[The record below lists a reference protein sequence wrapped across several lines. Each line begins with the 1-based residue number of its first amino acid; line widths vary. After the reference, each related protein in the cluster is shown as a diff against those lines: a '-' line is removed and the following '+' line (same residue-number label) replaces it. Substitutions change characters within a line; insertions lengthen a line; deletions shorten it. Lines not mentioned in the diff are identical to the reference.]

1 MNARILVEQ
10 AGVGV
15 AVQDGGRTGYRAL
28 GVPLGGALDPI
39 WLAAANA
46 LAGAD
51 EHGAGLEILL
61 SAPSFR
67 IERGPLRIGLAGDF
81 SGVVFRAEGG
91 EQRVSGWR
99 GSILQT
105 GDRLSLRLVRG
116 PGYIGFSGGL
126 DLPPVL
132 GSRSTFLRAAFGGLE
147 GRVLRAGDVLSCAA
161 AEGDELAAP
170 PFAHDSGPLRFIP
183 GPQSDNFTPEALETF
198 AGAEWRVSPDSDR
211 MGMRLSGPPLAHR
224 PGGAN
229 ILSDGATP
237 GAIQVPGDGQPIV
250 LRADCQTSGG
260 YAKIGCVILADV
272 FRAAHFA
279 PGETVRMALVDHH
292 QADATRK
299 ALRAKFAHWRGRIG
313 PDETGWDTEK
323 LWSENLIGGVV
334 SGDVISGE

>member
-1 MNARILVEQ
+1 MTARILVEQ

-15 AVQDGGRTGYRAL
+15 TAQDGGRTGYRAL
-28 GVPLGGALDPI
+28 GVPPGGALDPV

-51 EHGAGLEILL
+51 ELAAGLEILL

-67 IERGPLRIGLAGDF
+67 IEQGPLRIGLAGDF
-81 SGVVFRAEGG
+81 SGILTRADGR

-99 GSILQT
+99 GLLLHT
-105 GDRLSLRLVRG
+105 GDGLALRLARG
-116 PGYIGFSGGL
+116 TGYIGFSGGL

-147 GRVLRAGDVLSCAA
+147 GRTLRAGDVLGCAA
-161 AEGDELAAP
+161 SEGEDLAAP
-170 PFAHDSGPLRFIP
+170 PFAHDGGPLRFIP
-183 GPQSDNFTPEALETF
+183 GPQAGNFTPEALETF
-198 AGAEWRVSPDSDR
+198 TAAEWRVSPDSDR
-211 MGMRLSGPPLAHR
+211 MGMRLSGPRLTHR

-272 FRAAHFA
+272 FRVAHFA
-279 PGETVRMALVDHH
+279 PGDIVRTVAVDHA
-292 QADATRK
+292 QAAAARK
-299 ALRAKFAHWRGRIG
+299 TLRARFAQWRGLIA
-313 PDETGWDTEK
+313 PTKAAWDTEN

-334 SGDVISGE
+334 SGN